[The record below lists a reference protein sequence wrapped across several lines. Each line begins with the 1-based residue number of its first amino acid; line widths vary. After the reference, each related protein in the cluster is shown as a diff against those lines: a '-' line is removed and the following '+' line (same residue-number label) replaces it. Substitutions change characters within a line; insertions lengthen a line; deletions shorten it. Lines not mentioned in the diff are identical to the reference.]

1 MPHQTENHSP
11 KPYKMKKL
19 SIFIIA
25 VISLSSS
32 AFAFRSTEPTVS
44 AAVQAAF
51 QKGFATATEVSWEQK
66 EGLYFAR
73 FVFNDV
79 KTEAAY
85 LENGELIAASK
96 QITRTQLPLAV
107 TVALNEKFD
116 GYEIA
121 KNVTEVSYENSTA
134 YYLQISNGK
143 QLIKLK
149 VSAYGD
155 ITIESKLRI
164 S

>member
-1 MPHQTENHSP
+1 
-11 KPYKMKKL
+11 MKKL
-19 SIFIIA
+19 STFIIA

-32 AFAFRSTEPTVS
+32 AFAFGSSDPTVTP
-44 AAVQAAF
+44 AVQAAF
-51 QKGFATATEVSWEQK
+51 QKGFASATQVNWEQK
-66 EGLYFAR
+66 DGLYFAR
-73 FVFNDV
+73 FVFNNV

-96 QITRTQLPLAV
+96 QVTNNQLPIAV

-121 KNVTEVSYENSTA
+121 KNVTEVSYENSTS

-143 QLIKLK
+143 QVIKLK

-155 ITIESKLRI
+155 ITVESKQRI